1 MELPL
6 AVQPG
11 TPQFRPAA
19 PDILW
24 SVTRRPAAPP
34 PTHLTVGEVSV
45 ELRRSS
51 RRRTLALRVSEQG
64 AVLYAPVGTETERLE
79 RFLRDRQSW
88 LLGHLAA
95 FARRGRVGLTDG
107 SSLPLL
113 GESLT
118 LRLVPGLRVARREGQ
133 ELHADPERL
142 HAQLEAWYSAQALAY
157 FRPLVADLVEAL
169 GAVQARHTPLGAVRL
184 TRASGRWGSCTARG
198 DIRLHW
204 RLLLAPEAVARYVAA
219 HEVAHL
225 AQMNHS
231 ARYWSV
237 LERLLPGH
245 QEARTWLRTQG
256 HTLSLWDA

>member
-1 MELPL
+1 M
-6 AVQPG
+6 
-11 TPQFRPAA
+11 
-19 PDILW
+19 
-24 SVTRRPAAPP
+24 
-34 PTHLTVGEVSV
+34 

-51 RRRTLALRVSEQG
+51 RRRTLALRVGESG
-64 AVLYAPVGTETERLE
+64 AVLYAPAGVETERLE
-79 RFLRDRQSW
+79 RFLLERQGW
-88 LLGHLAA
+88 LLGHLAT
-95 FARRGRVGLTDG
+95 FARRERVGLSGG

-113 GESLT
+113 GEVLT
-118 LRLVPGLRVARREGQ
+118 LRLVPGLKVARRGGQ

-157 FRPLVADLVEAL
+157 FRPLVAELAGTL

-204 RLLLAPEAVARYVAA
+204 RLMLAPEAVARYVAA

-245 QEARTWLRTQG
+245 REARAWLRTQG
-256 HTLSLWDA
+256 HTLSLWET